1 MNDIVVALI
10 FSPIAMVVTA
20 AFGSALM
27 LLLWMRRVTVSQVPS
42 MHRAYLLAAIGC
54 LFGVGDG
61 LIRTGVNPAGLSIYL
76 SWVAFVPMSVT
87 LIYFLT
93 MSINKFAYAVH
104 KNRLT
109 LLRNALRIVNLAKV
123 VAIAG
128 FAYVISAELSD
139 WTSTGFDGFVVIV
152 ALVGFIVSYV
162 VLDMMYLDDWNE
174 CAMVELE
181 GGSG

>member
-20 AFGSALM
+20 VFGSALL

-42 MHRAYLLAAIGC
+42 THRAYMLAAIGC

-61 LIRTGVNPAGLSIYL
+61 LVRVGVNPAGLSTYMAWL
-76 SWVAFVPMSVT
+76 AFVPMSVSMP
-87 LIYFLT
+87 YFLI

-123 VAIAG
+123 VVIAG
-128 FAYVISAELSD
+128 FAYVITAELFD
-139 WTSTGFDGFVVIV
+139 WILTGFDGFVVIA
-152 ALVGFIVSYV
+152 ALAGTIVSLV
-162 VLDMMYLDDWNE
+162 ILDMMYLDDWNE